1 MGSEIVTISE
11 VLADFIVNTNFKNI
25 PHEAIEVSKMA
36 MMDTIGV
43 NLCASCTEPVSSLF
57 EKFIEGIGGRPDAS
71 IIGRSLKCASPYAAM
86 VNGTLAHYLDYD
98 DICFQMRGHP
108 SVAIVPA
115 ILALGEKYLCSG
127 KEILESYVVG
137 FEVMAKIGSVIALD
151 HSEKGWHTTGTLGT
165 IGATAA
171 SAKILKLDRE
181 KTVMA
186 LGIGASK
193 ASGLRQNF
201 GTICKP
207 LHAGNAAKNGVE
219 AAMLAEMGLTSSKNI
234 WEGKYGFLDTFM
246 NGGAYD
252 LQKVLERLSNPFS
265 VISPGI
271 VFKKY
276 PSCSSTHV
284 AIEAMLR
291 LISTYN
297 IAPERVKN
305 INCDVNYRVPQDLI
319 HHDPKTGAQG
329 RFSMEFCLATALTE
343 RRVDLDQFE
352 DRKVNDPQIRNIMK
366 KVRMNV
372 PPELQSRDKV
382 DAGYTIVTIELI
394 DGQKYSFRLENS
406 SIKGFPSNPLS
417 REELLGKY
425 RKCVQRS
432 ALKGEQV
439 NRSIELIEHLERVK
453 NIKELM
459 DILSLEG

>member
-1 MGSEIVTISE
+1 
-11 VLADFIVNTNFKNI
+11 
-25 PHEAIEVSKMA
+25 
-36 MMDTIGV
+36 
-43 NLCASCTEPVSSLF
+43 
-57 EKFIEGIGGRPDAS
+57 
-71 IIGRSLKCASPYAAM
+71 
-86 VNGTLAHYLDYD
+86 
-98 DICFQMRGHP
+98 
-108 SVAIVPA
+108 
-115 ILALGEKYLCSG
+115 
-127 KEILESYVVG
+127 
-137 FEVMAKIGSVIALD
+137 
-151 HSEKGWHTTGTLGT
+151 
-165 IGATAA
+165 
-171 SAKILKLDRE
+171 
-181 KTVMA
+181 
-186 LGIGASK
+186 
-193 ASGLRQNF
+193 
-201 GTICKP
+201 
-207 LHAGNAAKNGVE
+207 
-219 AAMLAEMGLTSSKNI
+219 
-234 WEGKYGFLDTFM
+234 M

-252 LQKVLERLSNPFS
+252 VQKVLERLSNPFS

-271 VFKKY
+271 VLKIY

-284 AIEAMLR
+284 AIEAMLK

-297 IAPERVKN
+297 ITPERVKN

-319 HHDPKTGAQG
+319 HHDPKTGVQG
-329 RFSMEFCLATALTE
+329 RFSMEFCLAAALTE

-352 DRKVNDPQIRNIMK
+352 DMKVNDPQVRNIMK

-382 DAGYTIVTIELI
+382 DAGYTIVTIELM

-406 SIKGFPSNPLS
+406 SIKGFPSNPLT